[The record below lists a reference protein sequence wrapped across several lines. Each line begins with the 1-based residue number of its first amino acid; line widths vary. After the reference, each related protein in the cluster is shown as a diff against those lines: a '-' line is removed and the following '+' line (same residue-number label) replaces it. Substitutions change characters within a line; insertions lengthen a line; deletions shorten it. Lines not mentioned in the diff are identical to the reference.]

1 MVAAAWRRLPVSVS
15 LLLILAIAGCG
26 SEPQLPVELD
36 EQPLSATDLLAE
48 GLAALE
54 LGQHDLAQQ
63 NLEAALALDPELV
76 GALAGLAQIHSARQE
91 FQQAWQLWERVQE
104 LDRSF
109 FDSRAAMAIEALCH
123 WAVQVEEAQTATA
136 ARQLYALAYQVETE
150 AGVVHACSLDL
161 HLRLADYWLE
171 PAELADPLQALEH
184 LYLAS
189 RAAPARTD
197 VLSQIAVV
205 AMLADRPEES
215 LWALEHARSL
225 GGDHAGD
232 LDEASRQELASMYVL
247 RAADLIVGAVE
258 PPDPDGQGYRAGDHS
273 RYLMAAQRLAG
284 PTAQL
289 SFWMSLSRLA
299 AADVS
304 GAAQNLRLVQ
314 ELVQAPDWEDV
325 DWWDTHRGATE
336 WLLDL
341 VGRGPVPPPVS
352 GLKQLP
358 ATSRSGFSP
367 ATAWS
372 PGRPTLAFSAADGV
386 YVSDAGAESRRVFE
400 PEPGVL
406 VAGPL
411 AWHGEDALLV
421 ALQVAGLDDDGVD
434 EVPAGNR
441 LLVVDPASGA
451 AEVLWES
458 EGSDTL
464 KHLALHPASGDIA
477 LVLAASGGETDP
489 DGNAYTVLVLGRAGD
504 ERASFERP
512 GIAEALSWQPLGH
525 SLSIV
530 ERAGPHRPTTTV
542 DLRVSGGEARIRP
555 GVGAAHHTLGAE
567 VWSSALV
574 PTTRLDLFPAEQQE
588 SRPLLLEFPLAA
600 ETVSAWAVDG
610 SHLAL
615 EVRAGAGYG
624 VPHTL
629 VLDLEG
635 EVQGWM
641 HVAHGAAWS
650 ECGSYFSWM
659 TLDQSGNHRIMVGV
673 WTPAISVPDHGP
685 GSEQWRP

>member
-1 MVAAAWRRLPVSVS
+1 MVATAWRRLPVSVP

-26 SEPQLPVELD
+26 SEQQLPVELD
-36 EQPLSATDLLAE
+36 AQPLAAADLLGE

-63 NLEAALALDPELV
+63 NLQAALALDPELV
-76 GALAGLAQIHSARQE
+76 EALAGLALVHSARLE

-104 LDRSF
+104 LDRPF
-109 FDSRAAMAIEALCH
+109 FDSRAALAIEALCH
-123 WAVQVEEAQTATA
+123 WAVQVEEAQTAPA

-150 AGVVHACSLDL
+150 TGAVHACSLDL
-161 HLRLADYWLE
+161 HLTLADYWLE
-171 PAELADPLQALEH
+171 PGELADPLQALEH
-184 LYLAS
+184 LHLAS
-189 RAAPARTD
+189 RVAPARTD

-215 LWALEHARSL
+215 LWALERARSL

-247 RAADLIVGAVE
+247 RAADLMVGAAE
-258 PPDPDGQGYRAGDHS
+258 PPDPDGQGHRAGDHS
-273 RYLMAAQRLAG
+273 RYLLAAQRLAG
-284 PTAQL
+284 ATAPL

-314 ELVQAPDWEDV
+314 ELAQAPGWEGV
-325 DWWDTHRGATE
+325 DWWDAHRGPTE
-336 WLLDL
+336 WLLEL

-358 ATSRSGFSP
+358 AASRSGFSP

-372 PGRPTLAFSAADGV
+372 PGQPTLAFSAADGV
-386 YVSDAGAESRRVFE
+386 YVADAGAESRRVFE

-411 AWHGEDALLV
+411 AWQGENALLV
-421 ALQVAGLDDDGVD
+421 ALLVAGLDNDGAD

-441 LLVVDPASGA
+441 LLVVDPANGA
-451 AEVLWES
+451 TEVLWES
-458 EGSDTL
+458 EGGAMPQ
-464 KHLALHPASGDIA
+464 HLALHQASGDIA
-477 LVLAASGGETDP
+477 LVLAAPGS
-489 DGNAYTVLVLGRAGD
+489 NVYTVLVLGRAGD
-504 ERASFERP
+504 ERTSFERP

-555 GVGAAHHTLGAE
+555 GVGATHRTLGAE

-588 SRPLLLEFPLAA
+588 SRPLLPEFPLSA
-600 ETVSAWAVDG
+600 ETVSAWAADG

-641 HVAHGAAWS
+641 NAAHGATWS

-685 GSEQWRP
+685 GSELWRP